1 MRQGRWDALF
11 TISSFFCCG
20 DVVYYEIIGSMH
32 LSQLHTAAG
41 RGRAAARSERKDTG
55 RKDTEAMGLFSKVFG
70 SRSQREVKALTP
82 LVDKI
87 EALGDGMK
95 ALSDHEL
102 RAKTDEFKDRLAKGE
117 TLDDILPEAFAV
129 CREAD
134 ERVLGMR
141 PYRVQLIGG
150 IILHQG
156 RIAEMKTGEGKTL
169 VATLPAYLNALAG
182 KGVHIV
188 TTNDYLAKRDSEWM
202 GKVYR
207 FLGLTVGLAIHGV
220 DKAGKKAAYAAD
232 ITYGTNNEF
241 GFDYLR
247 DNMAIYASELVQRGH
262 AFAIVDEVDSILID
276 EARTP
281 LIISG
286 QGEQSTQ
293 LYQLVDNFVARLK
306 CLKVAEVNAKE
317 EEASDIDADYI
328 VDEKARTATLT
339 ARGVAK
345 AEQQFNIENLADPE
359 NSTLSHH
366 INQAIKARGVMRRDI
381 DYVVKDGE
389 VIIVDEFTGRL
400 MYGRRYNEGLHQAIE
415 AKEHVTV
422 ARESK
427 TLATITFQNYFRL
440 YDKLSGMTGTAM
452 TEEEE
457 FGQIYNLDIVEIP
470 TNKPLIRKDQPDY
483 VFKTKAGKYRAIVRQ
498 IQECHEKGQ
507 PVLVGTVSIE
517 VSELV
522 SRMLSKAGIKH
533 NVLNAKH
540 HEKEAE
546 IVAQAGKLGA
556 VTVATNMA
564 GRGTDIMLGGNAEFM
579 AKAELRKAG
588 MSDELIAECDGHA
601 ETDNPEI
608 LGARKAFAEAEA
620 KFKEK
625 IEDEADKVRAAGG
638 LYILGTERHES
649 RRIDNQLRGRAGRQG
664 DPGESRFFLSL
675 EDDILRLFGSERIQN
690 MMETLGVDEDTPLDQ
705 KMLSNAIESAQ
716 KRVESRNFQTRKT
729 VLEYDDVMNTQRE
742 VIYKQR
748 RQVLDGEDV
757 HGAIE
762 NMLETMVSSTISG
775 HAGEQGRLDEEAFK
789 AATAHLA
796 GSVFTADQL
805 LDFQKKAPTLSAE
818 KLSREMLDTAR
829 ENYAKREEEINTQ
842 MAPLMG
848 SSGKVPMRELE
859 RVILLRVV
867 DEYWMDQIDAM
878 QELRQGIGLRAYGQS
893 DPVVEY
899 KREGYDMFEQ
909 MISAIQEET
918 LRRLFTVRLKTN
930 EEIKRERVAK
940 VTGESGASDGTARKQ
955 PVKKTVKIG
964 RNDPCPCGSGLKWKK
979 CTCKEYHPDL
989 R

>member
-1 MRQGRWDALF
+1 
-11 TISSFFCCG
+11 
-20 DVVYYEIIGSMH
+20 
-32 LSQLHTAAG
+32 
-41 RGRAAARSERKDTG
+41 
-55 RKDTEAMGLFSKVFG
+55 MGLFSKMFG
-70 SRSQREVKALTP
+70 TRSDREVKALNP
-82 LVDKI
+82 IVDKI
-87 EALGDGMK
+87 EGLEEAYK
-95 ALSDHEL
+95 ALSDREL
-102 RAKTDEFKDRLAKGE
+102 RAKTDEFKARLAAGE
-117 TLDDILPEAFAV
+117 TLDNILPEAFAA
-129 CREAD
+129 CREAAW
-134 ERVLGMR
+134 RVLGMR

-182 KGVHIV
+182 KGVHIITV
-188 TTNDYLAKRDSEWM
+188 NDYLAKRDSEWM

-207 FLGLTVGLAIHGV
+207 FMGLTVGLVIHGL
-220 DKAGKKAAYAAD
+220 DKEEKKAAYAAD

-247 DNMAIYASELVQRGH
+247 DNMAIYSHELVQRGH
-262 AFAIVDEVDSILID
+262 SFAVVDEVDSILID

-293 LYQLVDNFVARLK
+293 LYQLADSFVSRLK
-306 CLKVAEVNAKE
+306 GLKVASVDTKAE
-317 EEASDIDADYI
+317 EDASIDADYV

-339 ARGVAK
+339 ARGIKK
-345 AEQQFNIENLADPE
+345 AEQQFNVDNLSDPA
-359 NSTLSHH
+359 NSNLSHH
-366 INQAIKARGVMRRDI
+366 INQALKARGIMKRDI
-381 DYVVKDGE
+381 DYVVKNGE

-457 FGQIYNLDIVEIP
+457 FGQIYQLDIVEIP
-470 TNKPLIRKDQPDY
+470 TNRPLARVDQPDVVY
-483 VFKTKAGKYRAIVRQ
+483 KTQQGKYKAIVEQ
-498 IQECHEKGQ
+498 IRACHEKGQ

-517 VSELV
+517 ISELM
-522 SRMLSKAGIKH
+522 SKLLTKAGIKH

-579 AKAELRKAG
+579 AKAQLRKGG
-588 MSDELIAECDGHA
+588 MSDELIAEATGHA
-601 ETDNPEI
+601 DTDDQEI
-608 LGARKAFAEAEA
+608 LAARKAFAEAEA
-620 KFKEK
+620 QFKDE
-625 IEDEADKVRAAGG
+625 IQAEADRVRAAGG

-675 EDDILRLFGSERIQN
+675 EDDILRLFGSERIQG
-690 MMETLGVDEDTPLDQ
+690 MMERLGVDDDMPLDQ
-705 KMLSNAIESAQ
+705 KLLSNAIENAQ
-716 KRVESRNFQTRKT
+716 KQVESRNFQTRKN
-729 VLEYDDVMNTQRE
+729 VLEYDDVMNTQRG
-742 VIYKQR
+742 VIYEQR
-748 RQVLDGEDV
+748 NKVLSGEDIQP
-757 HGAIE
+757 AIE
-762 NMLETMVSSTISG
+762 NMVQSVVDGVVSG
-775 HAGEQGRLDEEAFK
+775 HMGERDSMDEESFRE
-789 AATAHLA
+789 ATAHL
-796 GSVFTADQL
+796 TALFAPAQL
-805 LDFQKKAPTLSAE
+805 KQLREEAPTLSAAAMKE
-818 KLSREMLDTAR
+818 RLLDTLHA
-829 ENYAKREEEINTQ
+829 NYAKREAEFG
-842 MAPLMG
+842 APL
-848 SSGKVPMRELE
+848 MRELE

-867 DEYWMDQIDAM
+867 DEYWMDHIDAM
-878 QELRQGIGLRAYGQS
+878 HELRQGVSLRAYGQA

-909 MISAIQEET
+909 MIAAIQEET
-918 LRRLFTVRLKTN
+918 LRRLFTVRLRTN
-930 EEIKRERVAK
+930 EELKRERVAK
-940 VTGESGASDGTARKQ
+940 VTGESGGSDGTVKRQ
-955 PVKKTVKIG
+955 PVKKAAKIG

-979 CTCKEYHPDL
+979 CTCAEYHKEGQ
-989 R
+989 